1 MVRLLKPKFRTFEE
15 MAEVMEIDKYS
26 VGDRRRLELML
37 DAMRMMNSRPWW
49 RRINWKLRRVE
60 Q

>member
-1 MVRLLKPKFRTFEE
+1 MMRLLKPRFPTFEE
-15 MAEVMEIDKYS
+15 MAEIMEIDKYP
-26 VGDRRRLELML
+26 VGDRERIELML

>member
-1 MVRLLKPKFRTFEE
+1 MIRLLKPKFRTFKE

-26 VGDRRRLELML
+26 VGDRRRMELML

-49 RRINWKLRRVE
+49 RRINWKLKEVE
-60 Q
+60 